1 MSLKLACMCLTVIIY
16 TQAMGG
22 NIHYSWWFHWFMVKK
37 DLPLTLL
44 RTIVLLQSENQVY
57 RNYEIRVEVVED
69 RFCISYFA
77 HIHPAVMITFWAV
90 FSGALHGRSR
100 WPSVEQR
107 APSCPCVW
115 LCYPKYGYIPLERNK
130 RTQWFTVQ
138 RMASGQSSTTK
149 CRLVTEP
156 EGTLQVS
163 IPRVLIV
170 RDTKQSSEGEA
181 TNRFNPLPTIRNS

>member
-1 MSLKLACMCLTVIIY
+1 MNS
-16 TQAMGG
+16 
-22 NIHYSWWFHWFMVKK
+22 
-37 DLPLTLL
+37 
-44 RTIVLLQSENQVY
+44 
-57 RNYEIRVEVVED
+57 
-69 RFCISYFA
+69 
-77 HIHPAVMITFWAV
+77 TFWAV

-115 LCYPKYGYIPLERNK
+115 LCYPKYGCIPLERNK

-138 RMASGQSSTTK
+138 EMASGLSSTTK

-163 IPRVLIV
+163 SYPECKMRGILSEALRMRQLTDLNQTSPSFQVYYCSTKTPQVSLVRPLIHYSKIV
-170 RDTKQSSEGEA
+170 GNMLQRGGLECA
-181 TNRFNPLPTIRNS
+181 TTLEIKAFWAYSYIFIYNMHVGNTIIVDILMHV